1 MGWGLPLHGGRA
13 GTCCGRSRV
22 IPSRRTAILLT
33 AMAKFSLIFVLLV
46 VLSRYVGCYDV
57 VMLLLNIVANFV
69 SEKDMLEVLK
79 LMPFE

>member
-1 MGWGLPLHGGRA
+1 
-13 GTCCGRSRV
+13 
-22 IPSRRTAILLT
+22 
-33 AMAKFSLIFVLLV
+33 MAKFSLIFVLLV